1 VIWSIRSNRSSTPSD
16 GTQNAKDG
24 KGEAPPIYVQKTSP
38 PPLHPTLSSSLHHAS
53 VPASTPPDLGVK
65 SGCST
70 LNLSIEAVQETT
82 SKSTLT
88 VDNMNSDFHR
98 PHDNQPSP
106 YLQNL
111 CPLCFNITFDKLKE
125 TLKGLP
131 NAELSDPIPSF
142 LVNSSILPCCFQTSL
157 CCFTLS

>member
-1 VIWSIRSNRSSTPSD
+1 
-16 GTQNAKDG
+16 
-24 KGEAPPIYVQKTSP
+24 
-38 PPLHPTLSSSLHHAS
+38 
-53 VPASTPPDLGVK
+53 
-65 SGCST
+65 
-70 LNLSIEAVQETT
+70 
-82 SKSTLT
+82 
-88 VDNMNSDFHR
+88 MNSNFHR

-131 NAELSDPIPSF
+131 NAELSDPLPSF
-142 LVNSSILPCCFQTSL
+142 LVNSPILPCCFQTSL